1 MVASACLIIGKV
13 EEGKKDLATMVGYYL
28 LVASSQ
34 EEKIHQQAGLHCYFS
49 LEVSLFFFS
58 FSAILQKYLGK
69 LFLLK
74 FN

>member
-49 LEVSLFFFS
+49 LEVSLFFFLS
-58 FSAILQKYLGK
+58 QRYFKNTSESY
-69 LFLLK
+69 FY
-74 FN
+74 